1 MAIKQL
7 LVDDNKVIQTLARWA
22 QRREDIQKHLFD
34 TIGMPP
40 VTRSTRSIQIINE
53 ERLDEYV
60 RSKIS
65 YCVGEGEKITAYL
78 LHSEDLMKPAPAI
91 LALHQTVSS
100 GKDEV
105 VGLDGYPDFAYGHEL
120 AMRGYVV
127 LAPDHLTAGERVYP
141 GKESFDSGPFYEHYT
156 HWSMVGKNL
165 EDSKSAIDVLCALDY
180 VDKDRIG
187 VIGHSHGG
195 HNAIFV
201 AALDDRV
208 KVTVSNCGL
217 SVFSEEE
224 ERMEWSLE
232 EGYIYIP
239 QLRRYFLEN
248 IDPPFDLHE
257 VAALIAPRPWLNIS
271 AYFDEAY
278 GNQEFLAEVG
288 TQLYQVY
295 SLYQA
300 SRAFGYYMH
309 GNDHSFPKSARTL
322 AYEWLDQWL
331 KNK

>member
-7 LVDDNKVIQTLARWA
+7 LANDDNEVIQSIDQWE
-22 QRREDIQKHLFD
+22 QRCIDIKKRLFD
-34 TIGMPP
+34 TIGVSP
-40 VTRSTRSIQIINE
+40 VTRSTRSFEVINE
-53 ERLDEYV
+53 EKLGEYV
-60 RSKIS
+60 RSKIA
-65 YCVGEGEKITAYL
+65 YYVGDDERITAYL
-78 LHSEDLMKPAPAI
+78 LHPQELAKPTPAI

-105 VGLDGYPDFAYGHEL
+105 VGLDGCPDFAYGHEL
-120 AMRGYVV
+120 AMRGYIV

-141 GKESFDSGPFYEHYT
+141 KKDSFESGPFYDQYPN
-156 HWSMVGKNL
+156 WSMVGKNL
-165 EDSKSAIDVLCALDY
+165 EDSKSAVDVFYKLDY

-195 HNAIFV
+195 HNAIFA
-201 AALDDRV
+201 AALDDRI
-208 KVTVSNCGL
+208 KAAVSNCGL

-239 QLRRYFLEN
+239 KLRRYFLEN

-257 VAALIAPRPWLNIS
+257 IAALIAPKPWLNIS
-271 AYFDEAY
+271 SYFDEAY

-295 SLYQA
+295 NLFNA
-300 SRAFGYYMH
+300 SDAFGYYMH
-309 GNDHSFPKSARTL
+309 GNDHSFPKSARVL
-322 AYEWLDQWL
+322 AYECLDRWL
-331 KNK
+331 K